1 MQELSVKQLL
11 NRYNFIVP
19 EIQREFVWGQYYDK
33 ADSVIN
39 NFFSDLSKQFYAAI
53 NNSKSVLPINDNLD
67 YWSIT
72 QEIIAEYNKQE
83 PLNIGFLYSYLPN
96 YHLENQIRHD
106 VYLIDGQQRFTTL
119 FIMLFFYALKENK
132 KDDFI
137 TLFRFEYD
145 FEKIAFDY
153 RVRALTHN
161 FILELVQKCNK
172 FSDID
177 DLENKTW
184 FLKDFKKDVTI
195 NSILGTIKLLKKDYS
210 QIPTGFFNYLSN
222 KVKFW
227 HFKTETTSQGEELY
241 ITMNSR
247 GQALVDYENKKAKLF
262 ENRTNQDKSKFGKKW
277 EVWQDFFWKYKGENE
292 NADNGFNE
300 FLKWIYEIENIKSID
315 NVVTLEII
323 ETYFK
328 SFLYVVE
335 NKNLLNYQNCKFPV
349 YKDFISQFE
358 SKKNEPLL
366 SAKNKVVLYPVLLY
380 LNNSKDSIVS
390 FTEQYK
396 YEINNSI
403 ELTQIHSFC
412 RFFFNIS
419 RNSEAYKEA
428 IKLLSISNLCFNQ
441 DITELIKYKENNKE
455 FRNILSDEE
464 LLKLTLFANADEK
477 KRNELENV
485 FWVAEDHNIIFGR
498 LKNLL
503 IISQNTNSLNNID
516 TNSFD
521 IKKFIDL
528 FSIIENRM
536 NTEEFIYAVL
546 ASKSNFEV
554 FAEGWSWG
562 LRRYNLGDKPEKK
575 RQYYRNDLYNQV
587 LNDLFI
593 SKLTLDEVI
602 QKQLD
607 NTTDEILKRIK
618 QKIVKESS
626 KYWQWKE
633 HKRFFFDNTKIYFP
647 NGIQAKSNTG
657 ELTI

>member
-1 MQELSVKQLL
+1 MEELYKMQELSVKQLL

-536 NTEEFIYAVL
+536 
-546 ASKSNFEV
+546 S
-554 FAEGWSWG
+554 
-562 LRRYNLGDKPEKK
+562 
-575 RQYYRNDLYNQV
+575 
-587 LNDLFI
+587 
-593 SKLTLDEVI
+593 VI
-602 QKQLD
+602 FL
-607 NTTDEILKRIK
+607 I
-618 QKIVKESS
+618 
-626 KYWQWKE
+626 
-633 HKRFFFDNTKIYFP
+633 
-647 NGIQAKSNTG
+647 
-657 ELTI
+657 

>member
-1 MQELSVKQLL
+1 MEELNKMQELSVNQLL

-19 EIQREFVWGQYYDK
+19 EIQREYVWGQYFEK
-33 ADSVIN
+33 PESVIN
-39 NFFSDLSKQFYAAI
+39 NFFSDLSKQFNTAI
-53 NNSKSVLPINDNLD
+53 DNSKSVLPINENLD
-67 YWSIT
+67 YWTIT
-72 QEIIAEYNKQE
+72 QGIITEYNKQE

-132 KDDFI
+132 KEDFVN
-137 TLFRFEYD
+137 LFRFEYD

-153 RVRALTHN
+153 RVRDLTHN
-161 FILELVQKCNK
+161 FILELVHKCNK

-195 NSILGTIKLLKKDYS
+195 NSILGTIKLLKRNYS
-210 QIPTGFFNYLSN
+210 EMPTGFFNYLSN

-247 GQALVDYENKKAKLF
+247 GQALVDYENIKAKLF
-262 ENRTNQDKSKFGKKW
+262 EGRTNQDKSKFGKKW
-277 EVWQDFFWKYKGENE
+277 EVWQDFFWKYKGKNE

-300 FLKWIYEIENIKSID
+300 FLKWIYEIENIKSVD
-315 NVVTLEII
+315 NVINLEII

-328 SFLYVVE
+328 SFFYLAE
-335 NKNLLNYQNCKFPV
+335 NENLLNYNNCSFPV
-349 YKDFISQFE
+349 YKDFISQSE

-366 SAKNKVVLYPVLLY
+366 SAKNKVMLYPVLLY
-380 LNNSKDSIVS
+380 LNNSKDCIVS
-390 FTEQYK
+390 FKEQYK

-403 ELTQIHSFC
+403 EFAQIHSIC

-428 IKLLSISNLCFNQ
+428 IKLLSISNLGFNQ
-441 DITELIKYKENNKE
+441 DITELIQYKENNKE
-455 FRNILSDEE
+455 LRNIISDEE
-464 LLKLTLFANADEK
+464 ILKLTLFANADIN

-485 FWVAEDHNIIFGR
+485 IWAAEDHNIIFGR

-503 IISQNTNSLNNID
+503 LISQNTNSLNSID
-516 TNSFD
+516 ANSFD

-528 FSIIENRM
+528 VSIVEKTI
-536 NTEEFIYAVL
+536 NTEKFIYAVL

-575 RQYYRNDLYNQV
+575 RQYYRNDLSV
-587 LNDLFI
+587 
-593 SKLTLDEVI
+593 
-602 QKQLD
+602 
-607 NTTDEILKRIK
+607 
-618 QKIVKESS
+618 
-626 KYWQWKE
+626 
-633 HKRFFFDNTKIYFP
+633 
-647 NGIQAKSNTG
+647 
-657 ELTI
+657 